1 MVKTKSWRAEHTTD
15 VDGRIGPVSFDLGAS
30 GAWTLIFG
38 ILNSTQWFSEK
49 VIEIGWKEKKSML
62 KLYPNISYVM
72 ANCTFDRWCSV
83 WVHQCCTTIA
93 TVHMRKLIC
102 CIQQDMGKQIQDQS
116 KRVPLPAKEDEGFK
130 QRPKGIKILIVV
142 HILGLI
148 VATIVTYVVKIEESS
163 S

>member
-1 MVKTKSWRAEHTTD
+1 
-15 VDGRIGPVSFDLGAS
+15 
-30 GAWTLIFG
+30 
-38 ILNSTQWFSEK
+38 
-49 VIEIGWKEKKSML
+49 
-62 KLYPNISYVM
+62 
-72 ANCTFDRWCSV
+72 
-83 WVHQCCTTIA
+83 
-93 TVHMRKLIC
+93 
-102 CIQQDMGKQIQDQS
+102 MGKQIQDQS